1 MRAIAV
7 DHLGAEP
14 ALIELPEPE
23 PGPGEVLLTVRAA
36 GVNPL
41 DLKAAGGALDEMDVA
56 YRTPL
61 VLGFDVVG
69 RVEALGDGVEAMA
82 IGDTM
87 FGLVWGDPLG
97 HGTYA
102 ERTVIPASAPVA
114 PVPAALSF
122 EVAAMLPMPGGTA
135 LRIVENLSLDTDQ
148 TVVVIGA
155 AGAVGTYLVQLAAR
169 AGARVIGVASA
180 QDRTRLVEHGLRVFV
195 DRHADDVVAEI
206 QAAAPDGADAVVDV
220 ASDAGGVSALAS
232 VLRPGGTYISLVGSA
247 DVDALAERDL
257 RAENFFYQAR
267 SADAKTLAD
276 LAVEGELEFPPR
288 NVLSLDEAPEALA
301 AWQRGERKGKFVIVP

>member
-14 ALIELPEPE
+14 ALVDLPEPE
-23 PGPGEVLLTVRAA
+23 PGAGEVLLTVRAA

-41 DLKAAGGALDEMDVA
+41 DLKAAGGGLDEMGVA

-69 RVEALGDGVEAMA
+69 RVEQLGNGVEAMA
-82 IGDTM
+82 VGDTV

-102 ERTVIPASAPVA
+102 ERTVVPASAPLA
-114 PVPAALSF
+114 PLPAALSY

-135 LRIVENLSLDTDQ
+135 LRLVEDLALGVDQ

-155 AGAVGTYLVQLAAR
+155 AGAVGTFAVQLAAR

-180 QDRTRLVEHGLRVFV
+180 QDRTRLNEHRVSVFV

-206 QAAAPDGADAVVDV
+206 RTAAPEGADAVIDV
-220 ASDAGGVSALAS
+220 ASDADGVSALAA
-232 VLRPGGTYISLVGSA
+232 VLRPGGTYVSLVGSA
-247 DVDALAERDL
+247 DVDALSERGL
-257 RAENFFYQAR
+257 RAHNFFYRAR
-267 SADAKTLAD
+267 SADAETLAD
-276 LAVEGELEFPPR
+276 LAVEGELEVPPR
-288 NVLSLDEAPEALA
+288 NVLSLAEAPEALA